1 MSDISTDEQIAELE
15 RLHGAA
21 TPGELRGHG
30 HYLSHVKNKSID
42 YTVEHLDEIGQIVK
56 HYPGGTYF
64 SPYQA
69 IPFARREDSMW
80 LAAIHNAFPAILRRL
95 READTDARNERAM
108 ALNAF
113 AHIRDGGDPA
123 LVGHPDGSPFGD
135 ALREMLATRDA
146 RQRKLGAAEVWEQI
160 ARIGDSVTDLA
171 IRVTAN
177 YAKEQAAAA
186 RQKAGE

>member
-1 MSDISTDEQIAELE
+1 MTDILTDEQIAELE

-30 HYLSHVKNKSID
+30 HYLSHVKNKRID

-80 LAAIHNAFPAILRRL
+80 LAAIHNAFPALLRRL
-95 READTDARNERAM
+95 REAERERDKACKENDFMRNLLASSNLDCVYCGLSKADMVKCESGFPGCGRADDMVFDGEVGDTEVA
-108 ALNAF
+108 
-113 AHIRDGGDPA
+113 DGGG
-123 LVGHPDGSPFGD
+123 V
-135 ALREMLATRDA
+135 E
-146 RQRKLGAAEVWEQI
+146 KE
-160 ARIGDSVTDLA
+160 VTDDH
-171 IRVTAN
+171 R
-177 YAKEQAAAA
+177 
-186 RQKAGE
+186 